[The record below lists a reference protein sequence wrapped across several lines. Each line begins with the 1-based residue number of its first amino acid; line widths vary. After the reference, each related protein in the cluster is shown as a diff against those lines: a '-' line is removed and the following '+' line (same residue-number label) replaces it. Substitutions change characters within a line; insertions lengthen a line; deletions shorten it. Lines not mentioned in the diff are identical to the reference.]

1 MDFSITAR
9 NVELTPEVK
18 RYVER
23 KLGKFNRQ
31 AGNIMEI
38 RVEISEESTRSAQ
51 DRFSVRAVIK
61 GTGPTIYG
69 EDRGET
75 IMAAADKTAG
85 IIKRQI
91 DHQKGKLQEKGAA
104 TIRNE
109 PAGTLQPEKV
119 SGMVSSVKTMEVKPM
134 SLDEAREQIQL
145 LGYEYLLF
153 HNTDTRSVNLLI
165 RREDGNFELVQ
176 SRPG

>member
-1 MDFSITAR
+1 MDFNITAR

-23 KLGKFNRQ
+23 KLAKFGRQ

-75 IMAAADKTAG
+75 IMAAADKTAS
-85 IIKRQI
+85 IIKRQLG
-91 DHQKGKLQEKGAA
+91 HQKGKLQEKGAA
-104 TIRNE
+104 TIRTE
-109 PAGTLQPEKV
+109 LADTVQPEEK
-119 SGMVSSVKTMEVKPM
+119 SGVINSVKSMEVKPM
-134 SLDEAREQIQL
+134 SLEEAREQIQL
-145 LGYEYLLF
+145 LGYDYLLF

-165 RREDGNFELVQ
+165 RQEDGNFELVQ